1 MRRRDNLC
9 LVAGSWNGGDDS
21 DTIAR
26 APTPEE
32 DIYRIVIEC
41 ARDVP
46 PNSEADVP
54 DSIWSVAA
62 AEGIDS
68 VYAISASMQYPPY
81 ITGDFDGD
89 RVQDAA
95 VLVEQRATGKL
106 GVVIV
111 QRGARKATVLAA
123 GSGSA
128 GPDDL
133 DGLSE
138 WDVFYKGSTPTL
150 VSPPRPNAPLVGDAL
165 WVARSDSTSGF
176 YIWNGAA
183 FTYEPHRK

>member
-9 LVAGSWNGGDDS
+9 LVTGSWDGGDDS
-21 DTIAR
+21 DTVPR
-26 APTPEE
+26 APTPEQ
-32 DIYRIVIEC
+32 DIYRIVVEC
-41 ARDVP
+41 AHDVP
-46 PNSEADVP
+46 RNSDADVP
-54 DSIWSVAA
+54 DSIWSIAA
-62 AEGIDS
+62 TAGIDS
-68 VYAISASMQYPPY
+68 AYAISMSMQSPPY
-81 ITGDFDGD
+81 IAGDFDGD

-106 GVVIV
+106 GFVIV

-138 WDVFYKGSTPTL
+138 WDVFHKGSTPTL
-150 VSPPRPNAPLVGDAL
+150 VSPPRPNATLVGDAL
-165 WVARSDSTSGF
+165 CVARSDSTSGF
-176 YIWNGAA
+176 YIWNGTA